1 MGRNI
6 LNKNT
11 SSAMEASAGTG
22 KTFQLAV
29 RVTAMLMTGVAP
41 SDILCLTFTKKATA
55 EMKERIIK
63 NINDLSENKAGSGE
77 KEYIKNIMEEY
88 AKYTGEDYSN
98 IDDYIMEKAKSAR
111 DRLFNS
117 FSELNVRT
125 IDSFNNS
132 ILKIFPYEAG
142 LRPDF
147 KTQNDDVNQDIFYDA
162 FNDIF
167 AEIIENDD
175 WSEIL
180 LKIDDSFEIS
190 PNSFLDELNRYA
202 KMTAEKIIELENAVK
217 NKVSVKELHSMVNK
231 ISKIRDKIY
240 DNAEKYAD
248 SFTGELQKR
257 QLNIINKIKD
267 ANKIKD
273 LLGISIICG
282 SPDEHSF
289 FKNYQ
294 FSNTTLNLYD
304 KIFEYIGQYL
314 ILKGEIIRNIS
325 LILGSMLYEK
335 SRAVKTHEN
344 LVTYQDLGTITYL
357 MFKKES
363 IDKDYL
369 YFRLDSR
376 INHILIDE
384 FQDTSLTQWLIVKP
398 LAEEAMAGIGQKD
411 KAGSFFYVGDPK
423 QNIYRFR
430 GGSSQLFRQ
439 VYKNNEKY
447 LKYVTLDVN
456 YRSGSNIVEFVNQIS
471 QKFYKDNKNLLEIY
485 NINQKSVEKNGKGY
499 VEIVKNKEDEVFV
512 YESVKKIIENGWNY
526 KDIAVLTTKNDTGTK
541 IAEVLEKENIPVK
554 VETSLRLSDTNV
566 FNAIMSLAEYIEKNE
581 EFAFLKFIL
590 IYPQAFDP
598 ALNEDNSIVNKY
610 KNNILST
617 VKDMSAEPI
626 FAKLLK
632 LIEQLDL
639 QSRFNNSPDF
649 YSVIDV
655 MAETA
660 PNEYNIAKFIE
671 DVTLSATDK
680 PSISVQ
686 MQNAVTIMTIHK
698 SKGLQFPAVILPN
711 IKNDIKLKSG
721 LDSKLFISNP
731 ADIENCNISYIYNN
745 SEKVFIQDHDVMD
758 DMEEENKRIFQ
769 DSVNVLYVALTRAES
784 ALFINLEEPKNE
796 PLNISHIMYQYTLDM
811 DEVKGSL
818 KPKVKENKVEEKSVS
833 FNIDLNKI
841 DISQI
846 YNAQKSGADNYH
858 SVLFGT
864 AVHNA
869 LFVLDYNN
877 KNSIDTALNHTYSR
891 YKAMLTDN
899 DMESIKYYINE
910 IYKNN
915 TWQNMFKGRVFKE
928 RKGLYNNGLYSID
941 IYSILSD
948 DHIILADYK
957 TGNIDSK
964 LAGYTQQ
971 MDTYEKILKEWY
983 NCKNIDKIIFNLYD
997 NKINVINI

>member
-1 MGRNI
+1 MGKNI
-6 LNKNT
+6 LNKST

-63 NINDLSENKAGSGE
+63 NINDLAENKAGSGE

-88 AKYTGEDYSN
+88 AAYSNEKYSN
-98 IDDYIMEKAKSAR
+98 IDDYIIEKAKNAR
-111 DRLFNS
+111 ERLFNS

-147 KTQNDDVNQDIFYDA
+147 KTQNDDFNEDVFYNA

-167 AEIIENDD
+167 AEIIENDK
-175 WSEIL
+175 WAEIL
-180 LKIDDSFEIS
+180 QKIADTFEIS
-190 PNSFLDELNRYA
+190 ANSFLDELNKYA
-202 KMTAEKIIELENAVK
+202 KMTALKIIELENAVQ
-217 NKVSVKELHSMVNK
+217 NKISVNELHKMVNK

-240 DNAEKYAD
+240 ENAEKYAK
-248 SFTGELQKR
+248 SFNGNLQKR
-257 QLNIINKIKD
+257 QINIIDKIKS
-267 ANKIKD
+267 AVKIKE
-273 LLGISIICG
+273 LLSITIIQD
-282 SPDEHSF
+282 SPENHYF
-289 FKNYQ
+289 FKNYE
-294 FSNTTLNLYD
+294 FNKTTLNTYNSLY
-304 KIFEYIGQYL
+304 EYISQYL
-314 ILKGEIIRNIS
+314 ILKGEIIKNIS

-335 SRAVKTHEN
+335 SREIKTREN
-344 LVTYQDLGTITYL
+344 ILTYQDLGTIAYL

-384 FQDTSLTQWLIVKP
+384 FQDTSLTQWLIIKP

-411 KAGSFFYVGDPK
+411 KVGSFFYVGDPK

-439 VYKNNEKY
+439 VYADNKNY
-447 LKYVTLDVN
+447 LKYITLDVN

-471 QKFYKDNKNLLEIY
+471 QKFYKNYPKLLEIY
-485 NINQKSVEKNGKGY
+485 NIDQKSVEKNGEGY
-499 VEIVKNKEDEVFV
+499 VEIVKNQEDEVFV
-512 YESVKKIIENGWNY
+512 YESVKKIIDNGWNY
-526 KDIAVLTTKNDTGTK
+526 KDIAVLTLTNDIGMK

-554 VETSLRLSDTNV
+554 VETSARLSDTNV
-566 FNAIMSLAEYIEKNE
+566 FKIMISLAEYIETNE
-581 EFAFLKFIL
+581 EFAFLNFIL
-590 IYPQAFDP
+590 TQPQAFEP
-598 ALNEDNSIVNKY
+598 AKYEDKNTISKY
-610 KNNILST
+610 KNIILSSI
-617 VKDMSAEPI
+617 KDMTAEPI

-632 LIEQLDL
+632 LVEQLDL
-639 QSRFNNSPDF
+639 QTRFNNSPDF

-655 MAETA
+655 ISETA
-660 PNEYNIAKFIE
+660 SNEYNIAKFIE
-671 DVTLSATDK
+671 NVTLAATDK

-711 IKNDIKLKSG
+711 IKNSLKLKG
-721 LDSKLFISNP
+721 GMDKNLFISNP
-731 ADIENCNISYIYNN
+731 TDIEKCNISYIY
-745 SEKVFIQDHDVMD
+745 SEKEKVFIDNSSAVD
-758 DMEEENKRIFQ
+758 DMEAESNRIFQ

-784 ALFINLEEPKNE
+784 ALFINIEEAKNE
-796 PLNISHIMYQYTLDM
+796 PQNISHILYLYVSEM
-811 DEVKGSL
+811 DETKGSL
-818 KPKVKENKVEEKSVS
+818 KPKIKENKLEEKSVS
-833 FNIDLNKI
+833 FNIDLNKTVI
-841 DISQI
+841 PQI
-846 YNAQKSGADNYH
+846 YNAQKNGADNYH

-877 KNSIDTALNHTYSR
+877 KNSIDRALNHTYSR
-891 YKAMLTDN
+891 YKAMLTDS
-899 DMESIKYYINE
+899 DMESIKNYINE
-910 IYKNN
+910 IYNN
-915 TWQNMFKGRVFKE
+915 TQWQNMFKGRVFKE
-928 RKGLYNNGLYSID
+928 RKGIFNNGLYSID
-941 IYSILSD
+941 IYSILNN

-957 TGNIDSK
+957 TGSIENK
-964 LAGYTQQ
+964 LEGYKQQ
-971 MDTYEKILKEWY
+971 MDTYTKIIYNWY
-983 NCKNIDKIIFNLYD
+983 NCKKIDKIIFNLHN
-997 NKINVINI
+997 NKVNIINI